1 MRVIF
6 MTTIDKINRELL
18 RKGKTGAEMSRE
30 IGLSNGAYSQW
41 NTEKTNPSKKTLL
54 KVAEYL
60 GVPVET
66 LTAEDA
72 EKKKS
77 LLKPAGLI
85 ITICLMTRTGRFFR
99 NGYIITQIN
108 NFYNS
113 SLCCFVNGK
122 DFFPSHENTHEGLR
136 RAACP

>member
-1 MRVIF
+1 
-6 MTTIDKINRELL
+6 
-18 RKGKTGAEMSRE
+18 MSRE

-122 DFFPSHENTHEGLR
+122 DFFHHMRIRTRVYGVQRVHEIINDSPHLYTI
-136 RAACP
+136 AAGHRLQ